1 MKKITFT
8 LIADD
13 RFDKNINQKIKQ
25 LKELTNNKAK
35 DINTE
40 IRFLNERKSNSE
52 EYKQIRVDVIA
63 EINGTWNN
71 AQSFVNSI
79 QSQPIKEAKINL

>member
-13 RFDKNINQKIKQ
+13 RFDKNVNQKIKQ

>member
-1 MKKITFT
+1 MNKITFT

-13 RFDKNINQKIKQ
+13 RFDKNVNQKIKQ

>member
-1 MKKITFT
+1 MNKITFT